1 MHLAPTSNP
10 IGTVPRHFV
19 VPHTLRR
26 PVDPPT
32 FGLYTPGTLYP
43 GEYTDETVDAVEGA
57 DQATL
62 IDYVGEPRS
71 PGE

>member
-10 IGTVPRHFV
+10 IGTVPRHFAV
-19 VPHTLRR
+19 LPKARR

-43 GEYTDETVDAVEGA
+43 GEYADETVGAVVGA

-62 IDYVGEPRS
+62 TDYVGEPRS

>member
-1 MHLAPTSNP
+1 MNLTPTSNP

-19 VPHTLRR
+19 VPRMLRR

-32 FGLYTPGTLYP
+32 FGLYTPGALYP
-43 GEYTDETVDAVEGA
+43 GVYEESPVRPVAGA

-62 IDYVGEPRS
+62 TDYVGEPQS

>member
-10 IGTVPRHFV
+10 TDTVPRHFV
-19 VPHTLRR
+19 TPLTLWR
-26 PVDPPT
+26 PADPPT
-32 FGLYTPGTLYP
+32 FGLYVPGTLYP
-43 GEYTDETVDAVEGA
+43 GVYEDEAVRAVVGA

-62 IDYVGEPRS
+62 TDYVGEPQS